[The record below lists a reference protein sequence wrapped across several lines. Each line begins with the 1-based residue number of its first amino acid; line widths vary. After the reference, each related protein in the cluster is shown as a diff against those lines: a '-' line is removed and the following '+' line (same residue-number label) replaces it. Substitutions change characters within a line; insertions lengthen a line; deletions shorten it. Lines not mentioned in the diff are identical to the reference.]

1 MEPLKQAQQSWHRKA
16 RLSQPCT
23 AYLATFFTTKSLL
36 LFKQCTSKQ
45 PKPVPS
51 SSCFTQLHTPT
62 CAHTLGLCK
71 CSQQICVFASW
82 LARKAK
88 QTVQAAAGESEHSI
102 LLRGSFSSKWASQ
115 TQWQLFAAWEKKHW
129 NKKKKKKEPIFQCK
143 VIPVPLPWHQTS
155 VSFFHW
161 PDEVLLSPFA
171 PLKQFFLLFCS
182 CVYACVCLNLFPW
195 EGKESLKY

>member
-1 MEPLKQAQQSWHRKA
+1 M
-16 RLSQPCT
+16 
-23 AYLATFFTTKSLL
+23 YI
-36 LFKQCTSKQ
+36 
-45 PKPVPS
+45 PS
-51 SSCFTQLHTPT
+51 SPSVYPANSCFTQIHPPTYAHTP
-62 CAHTLGLCK
+62 GLCNN
-71 CSQQICVFASW
+71 QIRGFASC

-115 TQWQLFAAWEKKHW
+115 TQWQLLAAWEKKHW
-129 NKKKKKKEPIFQCK
+129 NKKKKEKEPIFQCK

-171 PLKQFFLLFCS
+171 SLKQFFFCCFVRV
-182 CVYACVCLNLFPW
+182 CVRVCAWICFLGR
-195 EGKESLKY
+195 ERSH